1 MRLRSIFCPY
11 KYFIGPDRKFCAGL
25 MGKEKSLAVLTCL
38 FGFNIC
44 YCKQCLLNTTIQMD
58 GILQAGVSRK
68 EAGRQDHKE
77 RKPKKLKTTEHC
89 CKAPSK
95 SDREIQGFHPLM

>member
-1 MRLRSIFCPY
+1 
-11 KYFIGPDRKFCAGL
+11 
-25 MGKEKSLAVLTCL
+25 
-38 FGFNIC
+38 
-44 YCKQCLLNTTIQMD
+44 MD
-58 GILQAGVSRK
+58 GILQAGVSRE

-95 SDREIQGFHPLM
+95 YNREIQGFHPLFHESDLSPLFYTLVGSFQHQPHQKIGQ